1 MRSCG
6 FRWHSWIQVKQT
18 LMGTHDA
25 QSPVLSCG
33 EQTERRQLPWGD
45 CGSEVEVDGSQLA
58 VSFSLQILYQ
68 LSYQG
73 SLVAQTVK
81 RLSTMRETRVRF
93 LGREDPLE
101 KEMAIHSSI
110 IAWKIPWTEE
120 PGRLQ
125 SMGLQRVG
133 HDWAASLPLSPC
145 RLCSASQRQWE

>member
-33 EQTERRQLPWGD
+33 EQTERRQLLWGD

-73 SLVAQTVK
+73 SLVTQTVK
-81 RLSTMRETRVRF
+81 RLSTMRETQVRS

-110 IAWKIPWTEE
+110 TAWKIPWTEE

-125 SMGLQRVG
+125 SMGSQRVG
-133 HDWAASLPLSPC
+133 HDWAASLSLSPC